1 MKLIKELFDAGQQI
15 NIEKAVYAFLPILIK
30 KASTEI
36 GSMKTMIQEVLTSFS
51 NNCGYEISFVIA
63 SQFCCDKNATIAE
76 LSIKLLA
83 ALVQKV

>member
-51 NNCGYEISFVIA
+51 NNCGYEISFVSNI
-63 SQFCCDKNATIAE
+63 SFYYLFSCFIV
-76 LSIKLLA
+76 LLR
-83 ALVQKV
+83 